1 MDRKVGENFKC
12 GSGSDGASFGSGPE
26 NGGKLQSGVWG
37 KSSSHDCKK
46 KSRGGGLSKT
56 DKQ

>member
-46 KSRGGGLSKT
+46 KSRGGGAFKN
-56 DKQ
+56 